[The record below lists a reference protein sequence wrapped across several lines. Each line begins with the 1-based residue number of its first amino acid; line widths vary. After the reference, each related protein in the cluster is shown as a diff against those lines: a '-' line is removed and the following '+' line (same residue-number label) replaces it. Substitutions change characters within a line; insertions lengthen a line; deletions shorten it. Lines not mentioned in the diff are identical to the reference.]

1 MAEGQVRNEAR
12 DMWLADQLVSY
23 LGFEGAIQFCRVRAW
38 DGVLKCVVALEETG
52 QGNTRRA

>member
-1 MAEGQVRNEAR
+1 
-12 DMWLADQLVSY
+12 MWLADQLVSY